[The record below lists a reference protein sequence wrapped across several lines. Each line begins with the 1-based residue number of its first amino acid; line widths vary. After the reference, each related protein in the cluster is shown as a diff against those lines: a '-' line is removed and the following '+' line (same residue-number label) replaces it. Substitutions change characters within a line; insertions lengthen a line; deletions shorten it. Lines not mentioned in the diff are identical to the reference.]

1 MPRVLVTGVSGPIGA
16 ALLPSFEQIGAEIV
30 RLVRARSQGPSQIPW
45 DPLAPLAPESVSGFD
60 IVIHL
65 AGESVVGRWTTEKKK
80 RIRESR
86 VLGTQHLAT
95 ALLQSKTKPGVFICA
110 SAVGFYGDRGD
121 ELLTEDSTAGTGF
134 AAELGSD
141 WEKASR
147 IADAAGIRT
156 VNLRIGLVLSPQGGA
171 LEKMLTPF
179 QLGLGGRMG
188 SGRQWWSWIHVD
200 DIVGAIHHVIRTETL
215 SGPVNLVAPDPV
227 TNAEFTRSLARVLHR
242 PALFPVPAFAAELA
256 FGEMA
261 TELMLSSQR
270 VLPRKL
276 QQSGYLFRFE
286 KLGNAL
292 EDLVG

>member
-16 ALLPSFEQIGAEIV
+16 ALLPSLEQSGDEIV
-30 RLVRARSQGPSQIPW
+30 RLVRGPAKNANQISW

-60 IVIHL
+60 TVIHL
-65 AGESVVGRWTTEKKK
+65 AGESVVGRWTAEKKK

-95 ALLQSKTKPGVFICA
+95 ALSKSKPKPGVFICA

-121 ELLTEDSTAGTGF
+121 ELLTEDSSAGAGF

-141 WEKASR
+141 WEKASE
-147 IADAAGIRT
+147 IATGAGIRT

-171 LEKMLTPF
+171 LGKMLRPF
-179 QLGLGGRMG
+179 KLGLGGRMG
-188 SGRQWWSWIHVD
+188 SGRQWWSWVHVD
-200 DIVGAIHHVIRTETL
+200 DIVGAIHHVIRTESL
-215 SGPVNLVAPDPV
+215 SRPVNMVAPAPV
-227 TNAEFTRSLARVLHR
+227 TNAEFTRVLARVLHR
-242 PALFPVPAFAAELA
+242 PALVPVPAFAAELA

-261 TELMLSSQR
+261 TELMLTSQR
-270 VLPRKL
+270 VLPREL
-276 QQSGYLFRFE
+276 QQSGYVFRFE
-286 KLGNAL
+286 NLSNAL